1 MLLKQYSE
9 GATKPAE
16 NSRVQLSLLRS
27 TTRQWTR
34 RQEMETLF
42 HSAAPPIMWH
52 FTLVTDGHKVA
63 AGVWNICR
71 VQLASVYTACGSAKR
86 MCCVVIFFFLINVPF
101 CLCETVR
108 IRLVFHSK
116 HGLYTYTNTLED
128 THRQLGAHSHTPR
141 RQRRTH
147 THTDTHGHSGIDSVC
162 EANSFCHKWSQIGS
176 GQSPITP
183 HLVWP

>member
-1 MLLKQYSE
+1 MPEKPPSHTQKTQVEMLVKQYSE

-63 AGVWNICR
+63 AGVWNIRR
-71 VQLASVYTACGSAKR
+71 VQLASVYTACGSAKP
-86 MCCVVIFFFLINVPF
+86 MCCVVIFYFFLINVPF

-128 THRQLGAHSHTPR
+128 TQRQLLI
-141 RQRRTH
+141 RTHQEDKEGH
-147 THTDTHGHSGIDSVC
+147 THTETHTDIQG
-162 EANSFCHKWSQIGS
+162 
-176 GQSPITP
+176 
-183 HLVWP
+183 

>member
-1 MLLKQYSE
+1 MNQKAGNGDAFPQC
-9 GATKPAE
+9 
-16 NSRVQLSLLRS
+16 S
-27 TTRQWTR
+27 TTNHVAFYTCHR
-34 RQEMETLF
+34 RSQSGGWCVKHLPSSACECV
-42 HSAAPPIMWH
+42 HS
-52 FTLVTDGHKVA
+52 
-63 AGVWNICR
+63 VWKCKANVLR
-71 VQLASVYTACGSAKR
+71 R
-86 MCCVVIFFFLINVPF
+86 DFFFLINVPF

-128 THRQLGAHSHTPR
+128 THRQLGAHSRTPR

-147 THTDTHGHSGIDSVC
+147 TDTDTHGHSGIDSVC

-183 HLVWP
+183 HLV